1 MNIIFNKFIIW
12 FLWFDIFKN
21 KILLKTLHTYNVEKM
36 DCNKEEVCFLDLLP
50 SLYHIISRNPFEKLF
65 REKKK
70 IRFELDPK

>member
-1 MNIIFNKFIIW
+1 
-12 FLWFDIFKN
+12 
-21 KILLKTLHTYNVEKM
+21 M